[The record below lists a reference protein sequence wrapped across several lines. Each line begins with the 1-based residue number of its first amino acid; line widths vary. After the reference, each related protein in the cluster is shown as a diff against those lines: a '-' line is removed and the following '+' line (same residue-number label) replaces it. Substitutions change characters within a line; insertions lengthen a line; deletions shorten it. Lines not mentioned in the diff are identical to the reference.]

1 MCRCHDGCRGPLWPK
16 DLEEDAASRMKR
28 EIHVEVPDE
37 VEEGVVRTVTDNSNT
52 LKLGDQGF
60 GVE

>member
-1 MCRCHDGCRGPLWPK
+1 
-16 DLEEDAASRMKR
+16 MKR